1 MSLAL
6 HGALTVYYALVLA
19 LSGGTAVDDTPVAWP
34 ASVVVHVVVAAEREL
49 ERYSRPTV
57 AVGRT
62 ARGR

>member
-19 LSGGTAVDDTPVAWP
+19 LSGGTAVDDAPVAWP
-34 ASVVVHVVVAAEREL
+34 ASVVVHVVAAEREP

>member
-6 HGALTVYYALVLA
+6 HGALTVYHALVLA
-19 LSGGTAVDDTPVAWP
+19 LSSGAAVDDAPVAWP
-34 ASVVVHVVVAAEREL
+34 ASVVVHVVVAAERKL

>member
-6 HGALTVYYALVLA
+6 YYYYALVLA
-19 LSGGTAVDDTPVAWP
+19 LSGGTAVDDAPVAWP